1 MRAWQMVEVGDP
13 SDVLE
18 FAMVPDP
25 EPGPGEV
32 LLNVDAC
39 GLKFPDILQI
49 QGRYQVKPT
58 LPFIPGG
65 EIAGTVAAHG
75 ADLDDDAPAVG
86 DRVLVMGDGGLAE
99 RVAVPAHRCLP
110 IPKAMSSE
118 QAAAML
124 VNYGTGVFALQHR
137 ARLQAGE
144 SVLVTAA
151 AGGVGSA
158 AVQLAKAIG
167 ATVYGLA
174 GGAEKVDV
182 VRSLGA
188 DEAFDYRQIDIVDT
202 IREVTGGAG
211 VDVVYEAVGGDVFDQ
226 VRRVV
231 AWDGRLLVIGF
242 TSGRIPDA
250 PANHMLLK
258 NYSIVGVHWGAHLA
272 RRDEALREDWD
283 AVVKLFGTGK
293 VDPLIS
299 EVRPLSEA
307 LDALSDIGNRR
318 TVGKVVIRPG
328 PIDGER
334 PG

>member
-1 MRAWQMVEVGDP
+1 MRAWQMTEIGNP

-18 FAMVPDP
+18 LATVPDP
-25 EPGPGEV
+25 EPGPGQV
-32 LLNVDAC
+32 LLRVDSC

-65 EIAGTVAAHG
+65 EIAGTIVALG
-75 ADLDDDAPAVG
+75 PDLDDSAPAVG
-86 DRVLVMGDGGLAE
+86 DRVLVMGEGGLAE
-99 RVAVPAHRCLP
+99 HVAVSPRQCLP
-110 IPKAMSSE
+110 IPDQMSSE

-124 VNYGTGVFALQHR
+124 VNYGTGVFALRNR

-158 AVQLAKAIG
+158 AIQLAKAIG

-174 GGAEKVDV
+174 GGEEKVEV

-188 DEAFDYRQIDIVDT
+188 DEAFDYRNVDIVDT
-202 IREVTGGAG
+202 VRDVTGGAG

-242 TSGRIPDA
+242 TSGRIPEA
-250 PANHMLLK
+250 PANHILLK

-272 RRDEALREDWD
+272 RRAEALREDWD
-283 AVVKLFGTGK
+283 SVVELFGTGK

-299 EVRPLSEA
+299 EVRPLAEA
-307 LDALSDIGNRR
+307 LDALAAIGNRR
-318 TVGKVVIRPG
+318 TVGKVIIRPG
-328 PIDGER
+328 E
-334 PG
+334 

>member
-1 MRAWQMVEVGDP
+1 MRAWQMIEIGDP

-18 FAMVPDP
+18 LATVPDP
-25 EPGPGEV
+25 EPAPGQV
-32 LLNVDAC
+32 LLEVDAC

-49 QGRYQVKPT
+49 QGRYQVKPS

-65 EIAGTVAAHG
+65 EIAGTVVAHG
-75 ADLDDDAPAVG
+75 SDLGEDAPAIG

-99 RVAVPAHRCLP
+99 RVAVSARQCLP
-110 IPKAMSSE
+110 IPDSMSSD

-124 VNYGTGVFALQHR
+124 VNYGTGVFALRNR

-174 GGAEKVDV
+174 GGPEKVEV

-188 DEAFDYRQIDIVDT
+188 DEAFDYRDVDVVEA
-202 IREVTGGAG
+202 IRNVTGGDG
-211 VDVVYEAVGGDVFDQ
+211 VDVVYDAVGGDVFDQ

-231 AWDGRLLVIGF
+231 AWDGRLLIIGF

-250 PANHMLLK
+250 PANHILLK

-272 RRDEALREDWD
+272 RRAEALREDWD
-283 AVVKLFGTGK
+283 SVVDLFETGK

-307 LDALSDIGNRR
+307 LEALGDIGSRR
-318 TVGKVVIRPG
+318 TVGKVIIRPV
-328 PIDGER
+328 E
-334 PG
+334 

>member
-1 MRAWQMVEVGDP
+1 MRAWQMTEIGNP
-13 SDVLE
+13 SDVLKL
-18 FAMVPDP
+18 ATVPDP
-25 EPGPGEV
+25 EPGPGQV
-32 LLNVDAC
+32 LLRVDSC

-49 QGRYQVKPT
+49 QGGYQVEPT

-65 EIAGTVAAHG
+65 EIAGTVVALG
-75 ADLDDDAPAVG
+75 SDLDDSAPAVG
-86 DRVLVMGDGGLAE
+86 DRVLVMGEGGLAE
-99 RVAVPAHRCLP
+99 HVAVSARQCLP
-110 IPKAMSSE
+110 IPDHVSSD

-124 VNYGTGVFALQHR
+124 VNYGTGVFALRNR

-174 GGAEKVDV
+174 GGDEKVEV

-188 DEAFDYRQIDIVDT
+188 DEAFDYRKVDIVDT
-202 IREVTGGAG
+202 VRDVTGGVG

-242 TSGRIPDA
+242 TSGRIPEA
-250 PANHMLLK
+250 PTNHILLK

-272 RRDEALREDWD
+272 RRAEALREDWD
-283 AVVKLFGTGK
+283 SVVELFGTGK

-299 EVRPLSEA
+299 EVRPLAEA
-307 LDALSDIGNRR
+307 LEALVAIGNRR
-318 TVGKVVIRPG
+318 TVGKVVVRPG
-328 PIDGER
+328 E
-334 PG
+334 